1 MEIPLNIPNGPRQR
15 DFLDYLSAAL
25 RKRMANY
32 RASAGR
38 AEDGSFVAS
47 VTGPFQID
55 QDHVHLDWRITKDP
69 RGTLVAMQIRS
80 ADCAEPES
88 KWITAVHEFVTSVL
102 ATALAETRQ
111 QYFRRSIFFYIGA
124 QLDGEYWLPGF
135 RFSPVYSDDPMPH
148 LLNGERVTAIDQVVD
163 AIDDNH
169 AHTLSNESA
178 RRQAARLSLLLNVGL
193 TSHGHDMRWVIPTS
207 DDAAASESI
216 RCHLGFNHPSVY
228 LKEMPEKGELCSVG
242 KYTGSLAAR
251 YRVAGELQSLPPE
264 ARKILR
270 GIDNADPFVTDAF
283 DRGSRLYQVALVCG
297 RIFPSVGL
305 AYRIAAVEAISKA
318 DPECG
323 SFSDFMKKYVR
334 SQEDIGPI
342 LDYLWGK
349 ARSGHFH
356 EGVFPMGEYSEQRY
370 FEVFMDSDSLAVDEL
385 HRTCHNVTR
394 EAIVNWMLLMVP
406 ETDIDEEACVPE
418 TIQLDTSKKPRA

>member
-15 DFLDYLSAAL
+15 DFLDYLNAAL

-32 RASAGR
+32 QGSAGR
-38 AEDGSFVAS
+38 SEDGSFVAS

-69 RGTLVAMQIRS
+69 RGILVGMEIRS
-80 ADCAEPES
+80 ADSAEPES

-102 ATALAETRQ
+102 ATALAETSQ
-111 QYFRRSIFFYIGA
+111 QYFRRSIFFYIGP

-169 AHTLSNESA
+169 AHALSNESA
-178 RRQAARLSLLLNVGL
+178 LRQVARLSLLLNVGL
-193 TSHGHDMRWVIPTS
+193 TSRGHDMRWVIPTS
-207 DDAAASESI
+207 EDAAASNSI
-216 RCHLGFNHPSVY
+216 RCHLGFNHPSVD
-228 LKEMPEKGELCSVG
+228 LKEMPKKGELCSAD
-242 KYTGSLAAR
+242 KYTGSLEAR

-305 AYRIAAVEAISKA
+305 AYRVAAVEAISKA
-318 DPECG
+318 DPECD
-323 SFSDFMKKYVR
+323 SFRDFMKKHVK
-334 SQEDIGPI
+334 SQEDIGPV

-370 FEVFMDSDSLAVDEL
+370 FDVFLDSDSLVANEL
-385 HRTCHNVTR
+385 HRTCHEVTR
-394 EAIVNWMLLMVP
+394 EAIVNWMLMMVP
-406 ETDIDEEACVPE
+406 DTNIDE
-418 TIQLDTSKKPRA
+418 